1 MKERII
7 KGVVTLIVLLILTA
21 VAVIAY
27 FMIAEIETTVIPDES
42 IYTCNIEQKMYMNRK
57 VFILTPENV
66 EKTDMVILYFH
77 GGSYMAEIAQEHWS
91 FLEKIINNT
100 GATVILPDYPLS
112 PKHNYKDVFDMVVP
126 LYNEIVSKINL
137 ENFVVMGDSAGGG
150 LALALEEKIVADSS
164 TQEEESKET
173 NQANSENTE
182 KLENTIEKSTVNS
195 NLPAKT
201 ILISPWI
208 DVRLENPKID
218 EVQKVDKDLNKDTLK
233 LAGIAYAGSDGINS
247 YLVNPI
253 DGDLSKLQNITI
265 FTGTYDI
272 LNPDVHVLDARAKEQ
287 GVTINVK
294 EYKEASHIW
303 ILKDDASERE
313 LRDQAFYDLINVV
326 NRDCVNRDVPCLTR

>member
-100 GATVILPDYPLS
+100 GATVIIPDYPLS

-150 LALALEEKIVADSS
+150 LALALEEKITS
-164 TQEEESKET
+164 E
-173 NQANSENTE
+173 NSEY
-182 KLENTIEKSTVNS
+182 KLPV
-195 NLPAKT
+195 KT
-201 ILISPWI
+201 IIISPWL
-208 DVRLENPKID
+208 DVRLGNPEID
-218 EVQKVDKDLNKDTLK
+218 EAQKNDKQLNKDTLK
-233 LAGIAYAGSDGINS
+233 LAGIAYAGNDDINS
-247 YLVNPI
+247 YLVNPV

-272 LNPDVHVLDARAKEQ
+272 LNPDVHVLEERAKTQ
-287 GVTINVK
+287 GIRIDVR
-294 EYKEASHIW
+294 EYEGASHIW
-303 ILKDDASERE
+303 ILKDSKEEKE
-313 LRDQAFYDLINVV
+313 LIDEAFNELIEVLNSMD
-326 NRDCVNRDVPCLTR
+326 NQ